1 MDVRSLMYRSF
12 QDQKKLEKIA
22 EQNKQAEK
30 SEGPKVHNIL
40 KQTKD
45 EQVMGYRVVR

>member
-1 MDVRSLMYRSF
+1 MDVRSLMYRALH
-12 QDQKKLEKIA
+12 DQKKLEKIT

-45 EQVMGYRVVR
+45 QEVKGYRVVR